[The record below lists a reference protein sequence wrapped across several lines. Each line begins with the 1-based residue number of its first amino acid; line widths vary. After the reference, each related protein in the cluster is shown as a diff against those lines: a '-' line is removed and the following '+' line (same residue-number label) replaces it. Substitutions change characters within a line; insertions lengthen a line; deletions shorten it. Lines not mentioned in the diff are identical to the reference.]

1 MKGKEMADGEQAP
14 TKEKLIDFIYNLTN
28 EEAEKIILLLQD
40 IKKEQ
45 A

>member
-1 MKGKEMADGEQAP
+1 MSS
-14 TKEKLIDFIYNLTN
+14 KEKLIDFIYNLTT